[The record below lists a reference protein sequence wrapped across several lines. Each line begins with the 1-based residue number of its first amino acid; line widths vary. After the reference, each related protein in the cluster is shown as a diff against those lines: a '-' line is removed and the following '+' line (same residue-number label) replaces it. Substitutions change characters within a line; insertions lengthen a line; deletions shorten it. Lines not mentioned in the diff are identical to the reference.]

1 MIPRFRC
8 GRGGL
13 VCGTVLAA
21 AGAMVS
27 ALSGCQLFGV
37 LAKTYE
43 DTGSKD
49 VAPEYTGLNGKTFAV
64 VVVVD
69 PSLMPTNPGLTDY
82 VLGKMTERL
91 ADPTH
96 DTGATGYLNAVDVA
110 RYTVQNPGWTA
121 KAVTE
126 IGKDLGVDTLIWV
139 EITEYR
145 FHEPGNPY
153 VYDAIAG
160 GTVGVFDLTSPTPT
174 EFAFRKSISVTAP
187 DKKRTPVGDI
197 PYEAVNTLLARR
209 FVDRASWPFYSHEE
223 LNRLTY

>member
-1 MIPRFRC
+1 MNPRIR
-8 GRGGL
+8 RGTGGIVRGMVL
-13 VCGTVLAA
+13 VLGTLAFF
-21 AGAMVS
+21 
-27 ALSGCQLFGV
+27 ALPGCQFFGV

-64 VVVVD
+64 VIVVD
-69 PSLMPTNPGLTDY
+69 PSLMPTNPGLPDY

-91 ADPTH
+91 ADPAH
-96 DTGATGYLNAVDVA
+96 DTGATGYVAALEVA
-110 RYTVQNPGWTA
+110 RYMVRNPGWTA
-121 KAVTE
+121 RPVTE
-126 IGKDLGVDTLIWV
+126 IGKDLGVEALIWV

-160 GTVGVFDLTSPTPT
+160 GTVGVFDLTSPTPS

-209 FVDRASWPFYSHEE
+209 FVDRASWAFYTHEE